1 MLEGVCLEQGGV
13 PAAELHGRQAGFRAE
28 HPVEGLQTLKT
39 AAGANLFDRLGGTG
53 QQDPGFLHPEPEQIF
68 MRSGTEIFPEQRMQM
83 RLAHAREFRETGNA
97 DRGPVCVCTPVWAFQ
112 QLVLLSVSLWG
123 LCLLHLGTIYP

>member
-1 MLEGVCLEQGGV
+1 MLEGVRLEQGGV

-53 QQDPGFLHPEPEQIF
+53 QQDPGFLQPQTKQIF
-68 MRSGTEIFPEQRMQM
+68 MRSRMEIFPEQSMQIPT
-83 RLAHAREFRETGNA
+83 R
-97 DRGPVCVCTPVWAFQ
+97 
-112 QLVLLSVSLWG
+112 S
-123 LCLLHLGTIYP
+123 HLRW